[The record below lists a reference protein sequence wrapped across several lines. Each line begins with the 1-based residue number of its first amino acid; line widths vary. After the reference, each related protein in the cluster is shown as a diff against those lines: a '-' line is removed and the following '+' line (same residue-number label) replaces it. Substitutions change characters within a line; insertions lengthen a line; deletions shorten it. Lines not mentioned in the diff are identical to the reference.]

1 MGFPLLIFAIIH
13 YPGNKKFIKIDQI
26 LRARGIDEEGVKDC
40 DMKAYHMR
48 VRFHKMYY
56 HFKPGKMYWMLYIL
70 ARKCGIAAA
79 GLMFRANPGFQFAF
93 ILFILFVAY
102 VLQVKNQ
109 PYMSTAQRDEILAD
123 HKAKVDEGIDL
134 HTSINNKVK
143 RFLSNENKK
152 NSGKKL
158 SKKRSKRDMSNRKK
172 KQVVKQRE
180 YFFDYNT
187 VEQVLLACAI
197 FVSLAGVMFESD
209 RFDDDKNGSLVKE
222 NRYAWQRDMITYIT
236 GTVVI
241 FSFVYYFFV
250 FTSEVFG
257 FTPKIVKRLFS
268 NRKRGFGSLQETEDQ
283 RSSVVLSLNPIKS
296 DQLTINRLRQLE
308 KDLANKDKKIVQ
320 MANLNKELIQNKR
333 TNKQETTKAVGMA
346 LPGKGRKNKAKKDKN
361 KKQFTQQFVDHE

>member
-1 MGFPLLIFAIIH
+1 MG
-13 YPGNKKFIKIDQI
+13 
-26 LRARGIDEEGVKDC
+26 
-40 DMKAYHMR
+40 
-48 VRFHKMYY
+48 
-56 HFKPGKMYWMLYIL
+56 
-70 ARKCGIAAA
+70 
-79 GLMFRANPGFQFAF
+79 
-93 ILFILFVAY
+93 
-102 VLQVKNQ
+102 
-109 PYMSTAQRDEILAD
+109 
-123 HKAKVDEGIDL
+123 AKVDEGIEL

-143 RFLSNENKK
+143 RFLSNETKK
-152 NSGKKL
+152 QSGKKL
-158 SKKRSKRDMSNRKK
+158 AKKRSKRDMSNRKK

-268 NRKRGFGSLQETEDQ
+268 NRKRGFGSLQENEDQ

-296 DQLTINRLRQLE
+296 DQLTIKRLRQLE

>member
-1 MGFPLLIFAIIH
+1 
-13 YPGNKKFIKIDQI
+13 
-26 LRARGIDEEGVKDC
+26 
-40 DMKAYHMR
+40 
-48 VRFHKMYY
+48 
-56 HFKPGKMYWMLYIL
+56 MLYIL

-123 HKAKVDEGIDL
+123 HKAKVDEGIEL

-158 SKKRSKRDMSNRKK
+158 GKKRSKRDMSNRKK

-197 FVSLAGVMFESD
+197 FVSLAGVMLKATASMRTERLSCKREQICLAKRHD
-209 RFDDDKNGSLVKE
+209 NVCYR
-222 NRYAWQRDMITYIT
+222 NRYYLQ
-236 GTVVI
+236 
-241 FSFVYYFFV
+241 FCLLLLCVY
-250 FTSEVFG
+250 
-257 FTPKIVKRLFS
+257 
-268 NRKRGFGSLQETEDQ
+268 FGSVWFYPRNSQ
-283 RSSVVLSLNPIKS
+283 
-296 DQLTINRLRQLE
+296 TI
-308 KDLANKDKKIVQ
+308 
-320 MANLNKELIQNKR
+320 IQ
-333 TNKQETTKAVGMA
+333 QSQ
-346 LPGKGRKNKAKKDKN
+346 PWI
-361 KKQFTQQFVDHE
+361 